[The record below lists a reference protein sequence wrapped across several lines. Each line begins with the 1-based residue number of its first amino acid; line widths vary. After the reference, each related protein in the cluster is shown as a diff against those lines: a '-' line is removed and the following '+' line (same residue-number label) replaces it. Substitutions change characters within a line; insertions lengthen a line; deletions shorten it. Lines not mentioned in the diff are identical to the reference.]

1 MYSPKKFAVL
11 LLLAGMTN
19 ITYAADRISAGFG
32 SGEKSL
38 DKYITFP
45 GVKGEVDKTLI
56 CQGILKA
63 NGKLDSPACYVVAAG
78 DELFI
83 AAIDKA
89 VKKARF
95 VPANYNGKDVGI
107 YFQYRIN
114 FRQKDDK
121 RGILLMANQGY
132 LENVDAYGD
141 RFVAAQRVITREKWE
156 SVCPQKA
163 HFVVVTRS
171 HVAADG
177 TQSSINVEHG
187 SGISISSQ
195 CRDSIIETLEQSI
208 FMPAIADGEPVPSSY
223 VEAFG
228 S

>member
-1 MYSPKKFAVL
+1 M
-11 LLLAGMTN
+11 AGVANMAC
-19 ITYAADRISAGFG
+19 AADRVSAGFG
-32 SGEKSL
+32 SGDKSL

-45 GVKGEVDKTLI
+45 DVKGEIDKTLI

-63 NGKLDSPACYVVAAG
+63 NGKLDSPACYVTAAG
-78 DELFI
+78 DEVFI
-83 AAIDKA
+83 AVIDKA

-95 VPANYNGKDVGI
+95 VPAKYNGKDVGI

-121 RGILLMANQGY
+121 RGVLLMANQGY

-141 RFVAAQRVITREKWE
+141 RFVAAQRVVTREKWE

-163 HFVVVTRS
+163 HFVVITRS

-177 TQSSINVEHG
+177 TQSSINLEHG

-195 CRDSIIETLEQSI
+195 CRSSIIETMKQSI
-208 FMPAIADGEPVPSSY
+208 FMPAMADGEPVPSSY